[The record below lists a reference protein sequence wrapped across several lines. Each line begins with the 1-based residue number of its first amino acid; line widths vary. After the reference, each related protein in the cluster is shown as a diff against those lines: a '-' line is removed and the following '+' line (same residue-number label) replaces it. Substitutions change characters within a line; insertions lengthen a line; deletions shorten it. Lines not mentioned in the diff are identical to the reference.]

1 VSKSDLFKRVI
12 TLIFFA
18 TKECR
23 VCPIKK
29 FVQPARQKAK
39 QSPERAVTCPLQAFI
54 EKNGG
59 SIECVPDA
67 NGKSFILQGEW
78 IR

>member
-1 VSKSDLFKRVI
+1 VSKSDLFKRVV

-23 VCPIKK
+23 ACPTKK
-29 FVQPARQKAK
+29 FVQPTGQKAK
-39 QSPERAVTCPLQAFI
+39 QSPYSAFI
-54 EKNGG
+54 EENGG
-59 SIECVPDA
+59 AIECVPDA
-67 NGKSFILQGEW
+67 NGKSFILQQEW